1 MSVGDHLSQAPSES
15 SNSLDQVGVGRGVG
29 NTLLLHCL
37 ADNADAP
44 LDRQPPVRLAML
56 PILAQPLPVILAAN
70 LFSLECFLSGKKKKK
85 FVRSLPHRP

>member
-15 SNSLDQVGVGRGVG
+15 SNGLDQVGVGWRVG

-44 LDRQPPVRLAML
+44 LDWHPPVRLAML
-56 PILAQPLPVILAAN
+56 PILAQPFPVILAAN
-70 LFSLECFLSGKKKKK
+70 LFSLECFLSGNEIC
-85 FVRSLPHRP
+85 